1 MHCVVLMRWRGVL
14 LGMHQMNPDYLDPDF
29 SDRFVTADILLR
41 QEPDEENEEE
51 DEGDNK
57 EKEKDDEESDE
68 GYSE

>member
-1 MHCVVLMRWRGVL
+1 
-14 LGMHQMNPDYLDPDF
+14 MHQMNPDYLDPDF